1 MYCINNYQAF
11 HLVKKIFY
19 DYIAGGALVPTQITT
34 YIRNKVPDKGENQHI
49 CFGWILLYAYVRV
62 LGPLYDLLQ
71 P

>member
-49 CFGWILLYAYVRV
+49 CFG
-62 LGPLYDLLQ
+62 
-71 P
+71 